1 MIAISGELP
10 SDSLRLFHRNIKYAR
25 TVMYDIRDKDLMR
38 IYYRDKIR
46 GYRLTPQAKAA
57 LLKQNPSRF
66 SPYLTGLVETNRI
79 KNTPIRRQRL
89 HCLGEV
95 NIMMTSSEVAVFP
108 DQKPAVFAPD
118 AVKEQKI
125 QSAAFYSSREIKQM
139 DKENTIKLSGSQMAG
154 VLLTPT
160 KAYITYNSR
169 KDLLDLDY
177 RYEQRCHTLISSAL
191 CNKLLYKQ
199 YRPGDICGL
208 MFARDLSVIRHILYT
223 DNTHLHDFFLLD
235 GDYDHFYYLTTDHY
249 GEILLKLLADP
260 QKQESLNRVLRQ
272 DLTSPKSVVPF
283 NCDGI
288 DRNGLPV
295 LFGYLLDF
303 PRINRFSTSLKNH
316 KKRGVVICFDFQQP
330 LLAEFLNSRI
340 TLQAISFEKFERSF
354 FPSKSENT

>member
-1 MIAISGELP
+1 
-10 SDSLRLFHRNIKYAR
+10 
-25 TVMYDIRDKDLMR
+25 
-38 IYYRDKIR
+38 
-46 GYRLTPQAKAA
+46 
-57 LLKQNPSRF
+57 
-66 SPYLTGLVETNRI
+66 
-79 KNTPIRRQRL
+79 
-89 HCLGEV
+89 
-95 NIMMTSSEVAVFP
+95 
-108 DQKPAVFAPD
+108 
-118 AVKEQKI
+118 
-125 QSAAFYSSREIKQM
+125 M

-160 KAYITYNSR
+160 NAYITYNSR

-191 CNKLLYKQ
+191 CNKLLYRQ
-199 YRPGDICGL
+199 YKPGDIYGL

-249 GEILLKLLADP
+249 GEILLKLLANP
-260 QKQESLNRVLRQ
+260 QKQEQLNRVLRQ

-283 NCDGI
+283 QCDGI

-295 LFGYLLDF
+295 LFGYMLDF

-316 KKRGVVICFDFQQP
+316 DKRGIIICFDFQQR
-330 LLAEFLNSRI
+330 LLAEFMNSRI

-354 FPSKSENT
+354 FPSKSEST